1 MANTDTQAGPDTGEV
16 APPEQYEYVEE
27 VVEYKDTR
35 RLRTLLA
42 IILVLLASLLAYVG
56 YGVYRAQQQQGG
68 ATDVS
73 EASGMVWVRSI
84 YGWGDAADRRLVAP
98 NTVAVGPDGL
108 IWTNSGNRAAV
119 AFNPDGSFDRILQS
133 ANTSATG
140 EATQAPTPDSGVKV
154 TAVFSLAV
162 DGDNNLYV
170 CDNATRKIL
179 QFTPEAGFKQG
190 WSVPGVNKIS
200 VNDSRVVALT
210 AGSVGVFD
218 STTGDAYF
226 QFGNRGSGELEFD
239 YPLGAHVDAQNFVY
253 VADTQNRRVR
263 KFDPTGTLIWD
274 AGTVPDRTGKTTSRD
289 STASAD
295 SLFQLPSGVTTD
307 ANGRVVVVDAFNYQI
322 VVLDGTTGKEIAKY
336 GDYGSEDGLFNNPAA
351 IAYDAERDYFV
362 VADTGNNRLQVVRIP
377 GSSKSETRAALRR
390 LFDRPVW
397 ICGLPFLILLIAGLV
412 IALSRRRQKR
422 EEADS
427 AGAGDVA

>member
-1 MANTDTQAGPDTGEV
+1 MANTDTQAGPDTSEV

-27 VVEYKDTR
+27 VVEFKDTR

-42 IILVLLASLLAYVG
+42 IILVLLTSLLAYVG

-68 ATDVS
+68 AAAVDDI
-73 EASGMVWVRSI
+73 SGMVWVRSI
-84 YGWGDAADRRLVAP
+84 YGWGAAADQRLVSP

-140 EATQAPTPDSGVKV
+140 EATQAPTPDSGLTV
-154 TAVFSLAV
+154 TAVFSLDV

-170 CDNATRKIL
+170 CDNAARNIL
-179 QFTPEAGFKQG
+179 QFTPEAGLKQG

-210 AGSVGVFD
+210 SGSIGVFD

-239 YPLGAHVDAQNFVY
+239 FPMGAHVDDENFVY

-274 AGTVPDRTGKTTSRD
+274 AGTAPDRTGKTSSRD
-289 STASAD
+289 STAAAD

-307 ANGRVVVVDAFNYQI
+307 ANGRVVVADAFNYQL
-322 VVLDGTTGKEIAKY
+322 VVLDGTTGEEIDRY
-336 GDYGSEDGLFNNPAA
+336 GDYGSADGLFNNPAA
-351 IAYDAERDYFV
+351 IVYDAARDYFV
-362 VADTGNNRLQVVRIP
+362 VADTGNNRLQVVRIQ

-397 ICGLPFLILLIAGLV
+397 ICGLPFLVLLIAAIV
-412 IALSRRRQKR
+412 VALSRRRRKKQ
-422 EEADS
+422 E
-427 AGAGDVA
+427 AGAGAAEDAV